1 MRYFLPILALFS
13 FLPTAYADGVMC
25 DALRQENAYKNWP
38 SYRYLDEGVDGW
50 LFRTET
56 DFQDD
61 FTLKDEEIARLRAL
75 NDAFAAQGTT
85 LILAILPTRG
95 MMDGDK
101 AANVAYD
108 RQVAQKSYAAM
119 VHALRDAGMIV
130 AAIDNYDSQDAFYY
144 KRDHHWR
151 AAGARAM
158 AHQVAAQVK
167 ALNISL
173 PTKKFITEAQDE
185 IAHIGTF
192 EKLIKQTCGTDVA
205 AQRIVSYMT
214 YAPGDADALFADAQ
228 PADVV
233 LLGTSNS
240 ANATSRAN
248 FDGFL
253 KEALQADVDNRAI
266 SGGGADAS
274 MLSYLMARP
283 AGETAPRVVVWE
295 FPVYQAF
302 SNRDFLR
309 QAKAA
314 VRGKCAVPVVQQ
326 AMPAG
331 PFITPFAN
339 LAPVHMDGKEYDLHL
354 ALSPPMETDVRVV
367 SVSGES
373 ASTSFTIRRDP
384 DYKTGGRYAFDLE
397 TGAAPLSAI
406 KLQFPDD
413 VTGDVHVSLCER
425 AVKP

>member
-1 MRYFLPILALFS
+1 MKYFLFLFALLS
-13 FLPTAYADGVMC
+13 WLPAARADGLIC
-25 DALRQENAYKNWP
+25 DALQQETAYKNWS
-38 SYRYLDEGVDGW
+38 SYRYLVEGSDGW

-61 FTLKDEEIARLRAL
+61 FTLKDDEIVRLRDL
-75 NDAFAAQGTT
+75 NNAFAAQGTT

-95 MMDGDK
+95 MTDGDK
-101 AANVAYD
+101 ASNSSYD
-108 RQVAQKSYAAM
+108 RQVAQKSYSAM
-119 VHALRDAGMIV
+119 VKTLREAGLVV
-130 AAIDNYDSQDAFYY
+130 AAIEDYQGEDAFYY
-144 KRDHHWR
+144 KRDHHWTS
-151 AAGARAM
+151 AGARAM
-158 AHQVAAQVK
+158 AHDVAAQVR

-173 PTKKFITEAQDE
+173 PTKKFVSEAQDE
-185 IAHIGTF
+185 IPHVGTF
-192 EKLIKQTCGTDVA
+192 EKVIKEACGTEIDPQAVA
-205 AQRIVSYMT
+205 PYMT
-214 YAPGDADALFADAQ
+214 YAPDDADALFADTT
-228 PADVV
+228 PADII

-240 ANATSRAN
+240 THSASRAN

-253 KEALQADVDNRAI
+253 KEALQADVDNRAV

-274 MLSYLMARP
+274 MLQYLLSRSR
-283 AGETAPRVVVWE
+283 ETKMPRVIVWE

-302 SNRDFLR
+302 ANRDFLR

-314 VRGKCAVPVVQQ
+314 ARGKCAQPVAQQ
-326 AMPAG
+326 AMPVG
-331 PFITPFAN
+331 PFITPFADLSTMN
-339 LAPVHMDGKEYDLHL
+339 AQGKDYDLHL

-397 TGAAPLSAI
+397 SGATPLSAI
-406 KLQFPDD
+406 KLQFPSD